1 MTGASM
7 SERWRLIDT
16 GLRPAAQN
24 IALDR
29 ALLEARRADE
39 IPSTLRFA
47 RYPLCALIGSQHAVE
62 QELDADYCGSAG
74 ISIQRRV
81 TAGDLMCFDP
91 AQLSWELVLHRR
103 DVGGVD
109 LQSIARRLNHA
120 AAAGLSALGVDARY
134 RPRGDI
140 EVNGRSVCVGA
151 GVFDGTALLYQGAL
165 LLDADPAELARA
177 SRLARGAPGSARDR
191 QASLKDLLGARPET
205 GAVKRYLAEAFE
217 SEFDVEFSEGEL
229 TLSEN
234 ARFKQALREIDHP
247 DWVQMVSR
255 TAAALP
261 LLAARHPVQGGVLLA
276 TVAYDA
282 PARAIRQAWF
292 GGDVVLRPRRALAD
306 LEAALAGTPANRV
319 AQRVERFF
327 AGSGA
332 SAAPLG
338 PADFVRV
345 VQRAIGRLL
354 PAGIDERNEL

>member
-1 MTGASM
+1 M
-7 SERWRLIDT
+7 SERWRLVDT

-39 IPSTLRFA
+39 TPSTLRFA
-47 RYPLCALIGSQHAVE
+47 RFPRCALIGSQQAVE
-62 QELDADYCGSAG
+62 QELDLDYCGSAG
-74 ISIQRRV
+74 IAVQRRV
-81 TAGDLMCFDP
+81 TAGDLMCLDP
-91 AQLSWELVLHRR
+91 AQLMWEVVLHRR
-103 DVGGVD
+103 DVGSSD

-120 AAAGLSALGVDARY
+120 AAAGMSALGVDARY

-140 EVNGRSVCVGA
+140 EVDGRSISVGA
-151 GVFDGTALLYQGAL
+151 GVFDDTALLYQGTL
-165 LLDADPAELARA
+165 LLDADPAEIARV

-191 QASLKDLLGARPET
+191 QASLKDLLGARPDA

-261 LLAARHPVQGGVLLA
+261 LLAARHPVPGGVLLA
-276 TVAYDA
+276 AVAYDVQ
-282 PARAIRQAWF
+282 ARIIRHAWF
-292 GGDVVLRPRRALAD
+292 GGDVALRPRRALAD

-319 AQRVERFF
+319 AQRIERHF

-332 SAAPLG
+332 SAAPVE

-345 VQRAIGRLL
+345 VQLAIGRLL
-354 PAGIDERNEL
+354 PAGIDEKNEL